1 MQKLKNNWKQILVV
15 TVIII
20 VCAIYVREKYFYK
33 SLFSEKFCES
43 IVEIQY
49 IDYENEVYAITD
61 EEMIDEFMTVLS
73 ENRYKRLRGADG
85 FEGGYGFRLITE
97 DKEYNLCLAG
107 NGLGWKG
114 KQYDLK
120 DEYSMTELLIAIM
133 QYWGIE

>member
-33 SLFSEKFCES
+33 SLFSEAFCES

-73 ENRYKRLRGADG
+73 ENRYRRIPGAVNEGVSG
-85 FEGGYGFRLITE
+85 FKLITDE
-97 DKEYNLCLAG
+97 KEYWVCLSDDEVDW
-107 NGLGWKG
+107 NK
-114 KQYDLK
+114 KPFQPK
-120 DEYSMTELLIAIM
+120 DQESIRELLKTVW

>member
-33 SLFSEKFCES
+33 SLFSEKFCER

-49 IDYENEVYAITD
+49 IDYENEVYTITD
-61 EEMIDEFMTVLS
+61 EEMVDEFMTVLS
-73 ENRYKRLRGADG
+73 ENRYRRIPGAVSEGVSG
-85 FEGGYGFRLITE
+85 FKLITDE
-97 DKEYNLCLAG
+97 KEYWVCLSDDEVDW
-107 NGLGWKG
+107 NK
-114 KQYDLK
+114 KPFQPK
-120 DEYSMTELLIAIM
+120 DQESIRELLKTVW